1 MVKFRLSAFSD
12 EYSPEFD
19 KQIEGLLL
27 NKIHMTELR
36 NIDGTNVS
44 DLTAEQAKEVRR
56 KLDAAGL
63 SVSAIG
69 SPIGKI
75 KITDPM
81 DEHLDKLRNTC
92 EVASIV
98 GTKRIRM
105 FSFYIEDGKYA
116 ESQNEVVDRMG
127 QMLDVA
133 EEYKME
139 LIHENEKG
147 IYGDIGERC
156 LELMQI
162 FDGRLGCVF
171 DPCNFIQCGS
181 KPFPDCYNM
190 LKPYITYMHI
200 KDCGPHGIVPA
211 GRGTGCLPETL
222 AMINLTHT
230 GDFILTLEPHLR
242 IFDGF
247 DKLEGDHR
255 QELSNSYATSAEA
268 FEAAVTN
275 LRYCIPKTA
284 ECL

>member
-12 EYSPEFD
+12 EYAPELD
-19 KQIEGLLL
+19 KQIEGLIL

-44 DLTAEQAKEVRR
+44 DLTAAQAKDVHR
-56 KLDAAGL
+56 KLDAAGI

-75 KITDPM
+75 KINDPM
-81 DEHLDKLRNTC
+81 EPHLDMLRRTC
-92 EVASIV
+92 ETAAIV

-105 FSFYIEDGKYA
+105 FSFYIEEGKYA
-116 ESQNEVVDRMG
+116 ETQNEVIDRMG

-133 EEYKME
+133 DEYNIQ
-139 LIHENEKG
+139 LCHENEKG
-147 IYGDIGERC
+147 IYGDNADTC
-156 LELMQI
+156 LELMRA
-162 FDGRLGCVF
+162 FDGRIGCVF
-171 DPCNFIQCGS
+171 DPCNFLQCGCT
-181 KPFPDCYNM
+181 PFPDCYNM

-200 KDCGPHGIVPA
+200 KDNGPHGIVPA
-211 GRGTGCLPETL
+211 GRGQGCIPETL
-222 AMINLTHT
+222 AMINISRT

-242 IFDGF
+242 VFAGYE
-247 DKLEGDHR
+247 KLEGENR
-255 QELSNSYATSAEA
+255 MKLSEEYETSADA

-284 ECL
+284 ECF